1 MKFKLR
7 YISLVLLA
15 LTETFSMSL
24 NAQSQDQ
31 PNDWKTL
38 QEQFEQMAESD
49 ALGEAVV
56 GICVRSRGKTQI
68 DINAEKK
75 MNPASNVKVIT
86 TGAALHSLGDDY
98 RFSTGI
104 GYDGEL
110 KDGILNGNLYII
122 GGGDPTLGSKDSI
135 ATPIEKTFAKW
146 EKVIRD
152 AGVREIDGQVIGA
165 SSDFFNGMVEE
176 PTWQW
181 NDIGTYYGAGVT
193 GLMFYENMQSFEV
206 SAGAQVGEPVHIIP
220 SYPEAPWMKFRY
232 DCTTGKA
239 ETGDQLYMF
248 TCGLEPSAEIRGTF
262 GVDKKPKRVDCSN
275 KFPELTCAHH
285 FLKWLESHGMKV
297 TGGCADD
304 RLFKMTT
311 AQDSLK
317 TLGSTESPELRR
329 IVYETNHISNNL
341 YAETLLRTLGKE
353 FKGNGCYDSS
363 YVAVRNILKD
373 LGVDTS
379 RGYSLQDG
387 SGLSRQNFISA
398 DFFCRFLEAMM
409 ESPVYETYVKSLPSP
424 GGPGTLG
431 YNMKNH
437 PSELK
442 ARIHAKSG
450 SMNGV
455 RCYSG
460 YILPGDGN
468 KDNTIIFSIM
478 VNNCTAPSWKVRPL
492 MDKMMGMLALQN

>member
-1 MKFKLR
+1 
-7 YISLVLLA
+7 
-15 LTETFSMSL
+15 
-24 NAQSQDQ
+24 
-31 PNDWKTL
+31 
-38 QEQFEQMAESD
+38 
-49 ALGEAVV
+49 
-56 GICVRSRGKTQI
+56 
-68 DINAEKK
+68 
-75 MNPASNVKVIT
+75 
-86 TGAALHSLGDDY
+86 
-98 RFSTGI
+98 
-104 GYDGEL
+104 
-110 KDGILNGNLYII
+110 
-122 GGGDPTLGSKDSI
+122 
-135 ATPIEKTFAKW
+135 
-146 EKVIRD
+146 
-152 AGVREIDGQVIGA
+152 
-165 SSDFFNGMVEE
+165 
-176 PTWQW
+176 
-181 NDIGTYYGAGVT
+181 
-193 GLMFYENMQSFEV
+193 
-206 SAGAQVGEPVHIIP
+206 
-220 SYPEAPWMKFRY
+220 
-232 DCTTGKA
+232 
-239 ETGDQLYMF
+239 MF

-379 RGYSLQDG
+379 RGYTLQDG

-398 DFFCRFLEAMM
+398 DFLCRFLEAMM

-492 MDKMMGMLALQN
+492 MDKMMGILALQN